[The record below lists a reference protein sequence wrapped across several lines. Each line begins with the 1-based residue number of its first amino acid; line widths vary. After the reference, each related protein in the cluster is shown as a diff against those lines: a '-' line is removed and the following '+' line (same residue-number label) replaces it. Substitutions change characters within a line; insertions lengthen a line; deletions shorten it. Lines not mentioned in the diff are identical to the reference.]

1 MTFRRRIVVLAAGAV
16 AAAVALASVA
26 TFVVVRHELRGGV
39 DASLRKQRPKVM
51 IVSRLDRATA
61 PATGQ
66 APGQGAGGKSAGQTV
81 SGEALARLPPSADQ
95 FFQAQLPSTGLGG
108 SVGLAQV
115 TLSDGQVIASAT
127 GTRLPTTQADREVAA
142 GKRDESVRDA
152 TIRGVHVR
160 VLTTRGPGDATMTL
174 ATPLTDVDDTLGRLR
189 WILLAVTI
197 GGIGVASG
205 FGVAVSRA
213 ATRPLGRL
221 TATAEQVTATGELHH
236 RIEPVADDEPGRLA
250 GAFNEMLG
258 ALESSRDAQRQLVAD
273 ASHELRTPL
282 TSIRANVELLERARD
297 MPPPDRAAILASVR
311 GQLEDLTI
319 LVGDLVDLAR
329 PGDGTVDQPEELRL
343 DELVQSA
350 VERAR
355 RHAPAVPFAVTA
367 EPCIVSGSRGRLARA
382 VGNLLD
388 NAVKWSPPGQP
399 VEVSVSAGEVTVR
412 DHGPGIS
419 EDDLPH
425 VFDRFYRAAA
435 ARGLPGSGLGL
446 AIVKQVADTHGG
458 SVSADAAPGGG
469 ARLRLILPL
478 SLTS

>member
-16 AAAVALASVA
+16 AAAIALASII

-51 IVSRLDRATA
+51 LVSRLDSVRA
-61 PATGQ
+61 PAAGQ
-66 APGQGAGGKSAGQTV
+66 AAAGKSTGQTV
-81 SGEALARLPPSADQ
+81 SGEALAQLPPRADQ

-115 TLSDGQVIASAT
+115 TLSDGQIIASAT
-127 GTRLPTTQADREVAA
+127 GAKLPTTEADREVAA
-142 GKRDESVRDA
+142 GKRDESFRDA
-152 TIRGVHVR
+152 TISGEHFRI
-160 VLTTRGPGDATMTL
+160 LTTPGPGRATMTL
-174 ATPLTDVDDTLGRLR
+174 AKPLTDVDDTLGRLR

-197 GGIGVASG
+197 GGVGVASG

-250 GAFNEMLG
+250 GAFNAMLG

-297 MPPPDRAAILASVR
+297 MPPPDRAAVLASVR

-329 PGDGTVDQPEELRL
+329 PGGRAHEPPEELRL
-343 DELVQSA
+343 DRLVEDA
-350 VERAR
+350 VQRAR
-355 RHAPAVPFAVTA
+355 RHAPATEFALTT
-367 EPCIVSGSRGRLARA
+367 EPCMVSGSRARLARA

-388 NAVKWSPPGQP
+388 NAVKWGPPGAP
-399 VEVSVSAGEVTVR
+399 VEVCVSAGEAIVR
-412 DHGPGIS
+412 DHGPGIA
-419 EDDLPH
+419 EEDLPH
-425 VFDRFYRAAA
+425 VFDRFYRAPA

-446 AIVKQVADTHGG
+446 AIVKHVADAHGG
-458 SVSADAAPGGG
+458 TVVAEPAPGGG
-469 ARLRLILPL
+469 TRLRLALPL
-478 SLTS
+478 LPSS